1 MSGGNKGFTL
11 IELLIVIVI
20 VGILATIATSGW
32 QVMRE
37 RALVNALR
45 QDLRNL
51 VTAQEAYVSGN
62 QTYATSVALLSDM
75 YTPSPGVSI
84 TIENVTTTA
93 WEATASHGALSRT
106 CSISVGGDSQTGLTC
121 S

>member
-1 MSGGNKGFTL
+1 MSGNKGFTL

-20 VGILATIATSGW
+20 VGILATVAISGW

-37 RALVNALR
+37 RALVNSLR

-62 QTYATSVALLSDM
+62 QTYATSVGNLTSM
-75 YTPSPGVSI
+75 YSPSPGVTI
-84 TIENVTTTA
+84 TIQNATA
-93 WEATASHGALSRT
+93 IGWEAIASHDALSRT
-106 CSISVGGDSQTGLTC
+106 CSVSVGGASNTELTC